1 MRVTKRSGRV
11 EDVKFDNVTNR
22 ISKLTEGLSNSV
34 DVTKVAQQVFSSI
47 YDGINTHEIDTLSAE
62 ICIGMITSD
71 PDYEILATRI
81 TASNIQKRAANN
93 FHIAM
98 RKLHKAGI
106 VTHEVLEVSSKVKD
120 DIKPERDYDFG
131 YFGLKTLEKG
141 YLQKIDGEIIETPQY
156 MYMRVAIGIH
166 GHDTERVLETYD
178 ALSKGLFIHATPTL
192 FNAGTPR
199 PQMSSCFVAGTA
211 VFTTN
216 RGPVPIEEVC
226 IGDNVVTHTGSIKP
240 VLQTHKNLLGD
251 RTLFDVKIYKTPG
264 FQVTGNH
271 RFWSITKEQLH
282 WKDEPQWNSIEHLR
296 VGDWISIPKTK
307 LNTVYEILDM
317 YELLKDEN
325 GTEHWT
331 YSFEFDGTK
340 MRRLTHFTSE
350 YRPNGITL
358 KGEWF
363 ERYIKVDEDFA
374 WFIGSWYGDG
384 CITYQRSSAKS
395 KRTPTH
401 RGISFAQNP
410 NNTTFIE
417 KIEKIGC
424 KYLGVHAC
432 ISKSKKRNCL
442 SISFNN
448 SAIGNAFNI
457 LFGRWSSGKFLWP
470 NMYSWNRNMVSA
482 FIGGLVSTDG
492 CCTLRGNV
500 TVQLTN
506 QPLIKSIFHL
516 SRSVGLDTS
525 LTVGSKPYKDRK
537 QYIGRIQFPWIPEI
551 MKWVY
556 KHYDDNRLYKSERA
570 NTTLEIDGKIFLR
583 INAKTRVKDNLP
595 EFVYTLGVKDD
606 HSYTVQGVI
615 AENCFLIA
623 NKEDSIDG
631 IYDTVKECARI
642 SKWAGGIGL
651 HIHDVR
657 ANKSHIRGTNGTS
670 DGIIPMLRVYNST
683 ARYVNQA
690 GRRKGSIAVYLEPW
704 HADIL
709 DFLEIRLNQGDEE
722 ARCRDLFSAMWI
734 PDLFMKRVESGGNWS
749 LFCPDQ
755 AKGLSDVYGK
765 EFEDLY
771 EKYEAEGLARKVVPA
786 SEVWKAIIKSQSETG
801 TPYMLYKDACN
812 EKSNHKHVGTI
823 KSSNLCVA
831 PETKILTSKGQQIIS
846 ELVDQDVEVW
856 NGDEFSNVTI
866 RQTGKNQK
874 LLTVKT
880 SKGLELRCTPYH
892 KFWIVGH
899 NEPIEAQNL
908 EKGMKIIKHSLP
920 VINHNT
926 ENMKYAYTHGLFC
939 ADGTTSSHGNP
950 KRCLFKAKNNG
961 FCMRHQKNL
970 KDYEEDDDGTC
981 QANSYSEQKFLDLYH
996 VKKKL
1001 MKFIDY
1007 DYASNNDACNK
1018 IRLRLPKDID
1028 EKYTVPT
1035 ECSLESKLEW
1045 FAGLIDGDGCVTK
1058 HQGGRG
1064 ISIQIGSIHYNF
1076 LNDVLLML
1084 QTIGVNS
1091 RINLSRNESIKELP
1105 GGSYTCKKL
1114 WRLLIPSGGVEL
1126 LKTLGLNTRRVNI
1139 NTENLP
1145 NRQALHF
1152 DKIVSVEDLGETSDT
1167 FCFNEPLKHRGIF
1180 NGILTGNCTE
1190 ILEYT
1195 DKDETAVCNL
1205 ASIALPKYVDVEK
1218 KEFNHEELHRV
1229 TKMVT
1234 RNLNKVI
1241 DKNFYPTE
1249 NGERSNMRHRPI
1261 GIGVQGLADVFIMLR
1276 MSFGSEESRKLNR
1289 DIFETIYHAS
1299 LESSCEL
1306 AEMYGTYET
1315 FKGSP
1320 FSQGILQFDMW
1331 DRDPKFSGRYDWN
1344 AMRELVKKGTRNSL
1358 LLAPMPTASTSQIL
1372 GNNECFEPYTTNIY
1386 LRRTLAGEFVVV
1398 NKHLVNDLKERGLWS
1413 KEMKDL
1419 MVKANGSVQN
1429 IIDIPDDLK
1438 ELYKTVWEM
1447 SQKTIIDMAADRG
1460 VYIDQSQSMN
1470 LFVESP
1476 TLSKLSSMHMYAWKT
1491 GLKTGMYYLRSKA
1504 KARPIQFSL
1513 EAECAMCSA

>member
-22 ISKLTEGLSNSV
+22 ISKLTEGLSETV
-34 DVTKVAQQVFSSI
+34 DVTKIAQQVFSSI
-47 YDGINTHEIDTLSAE
+47 YDGIKTPEIDTLSAE

-120 DIKPERDYDFG
+120 EIKPERDFDFG

-156 MYMRVAIGIH
+156 LYMRVAIGIH
-166 GHDTERVLETYD
+166 GHDIDHVLETYE

-199 PQMSSCFVAGTA
+199 PQMSS
-211 VFTTN
+211 
-216 RGPVPIEEVC
+216 
-226 IGDNVVTHTGSIKP
+226 
-240 VLQTHKNLLGD
+240 
-251 RTLFDVKIYKTPG
+251 
-264 FQVTGNH
+264 
-271 RFWSITKEQLH
+271 
-282 WKDEPQWNSIEHLR
+282 
-296 VGDWISIPKTK
+296 
-307 LNTVYEILDM
+307 
-317 YELLKDEN
+317 
-325 GTEHWT
+325 
-331 YSFEFDGTK
+331 
-340 MRRLTHFTSE
+340 
-350 YRPNGITL
+350 
-358 KGEWF
+358 
-363 ERYIKVDEDFA
+363 
-374 WFIGSWYGDG
+374 
-384 CITYQRSSAKS
+384 
-395 KRTPTH
+395 
-401 RGISFAQNP
+401 
-410 NNTTFIE
+410 
-417 KIEKIGC
+417 
-424 KYLGVHAC
+424 
-432 ISKSKKRNCL
+432 
-442 SISFNN
+442 
-448 SAIGNAFNI
+448 
-457 LFGRWSSGKFLWP
+457 
-470 NMYSWNRNMVSA
+470 
-482 FIGGLVSTDG
+482 
-492 CCTLRGNV
+492 
-500 TVQLTN
+500 
-506 QPLIKSIFHL
+506 
-516 SRSVGLDTS
+516 
-525 LTVGSKPYKDRK
+525 
-537 QYIGRIQFPWIPEI
+537 
-551 MKWVY
+551 
-556 KHYDDNRLYKSERA
+556 
-570 NTTLEIDGKIFLR
+570 
-583 INAKTRVKDNLP
+583 
-595 EFVYTLGVKDD
+595 
-606 HSYTVQGVI
+606 
-615 AENCFLIA
+615 CFLIA

-651 HIHDVR
+651 HVHDVR

-734 PDLFMKRVESGGNWS
+734 PDLFMKRVESDGNWS

-765 EFEDLY
+765 EFEELY
-771 EKYEAEGLARKVVPA
+771 EKYESEGIATKVVPA
-786 SEVWKAIIKSQSETG
+786 SEIWKAIIKSQSETG

-823 KSSNLCVA
+823 KSSNLC
-831 PETKILTSKGQQIIS
+831 
-846 ELVDQDVEVW
+846 
-856 NGDEFSNVTI
+856 
-866 RQTGKNQK
+866 
-874 LLTVKT
+874 
-880 SKGLELRCTPYH
+880 
-892 KFWIVGH
+892 
-899 NEPIEAQNL
+899 
-908 EKGMKIIKHSLP
+908 
-920 VINHNT
+920 
-926 ENMKYAYTHGLFC
+926 
-939 ADGTTSSHGNP
+939 
-950 KRCLFKAKNNG
+950 
-961 FCMRHQKNL
+961 
-970 KDYEEDDDGTC
+970 
-981 QANSYSEQKFLDLYH
+981 
-996 VKKKL
+996 
-1001 MKFIDY
+1001 
-1007 DYASNNDACNK
+1007 
-1018 IRLRLPKDID
+1018 
-1028 EKYTVPT
+1028 
-1035 ECSLESKLEW
+1035 
-1045 FAGLIDGDGCVTK
+1045 
-1058 HQGGRG
+1058 
-1064 ISIQIGSIHYNF
+1064 
-1076 LNDVLLML
+1076 
-1084 QTIGVNS
+1084 
-1091 RINLSRNESIKELP
+1091 
-1105 GGSYTCKKL
+1105 
-1114 WRLLIPSGGVEL
+1114 
-1126 LKTLGLNTRRVNI
+1126 
-1139 NTENLP
+1139 
-1145 NRQALHF
+1145 
-1152 DKIVSVEDLGETSDT
+1152 
-1167 FCFNEPLKHRGIF
+1167 
-1180 NGILTGNCTE
+1180 TE
-1190 ILEYT
+1190 ILEFT
-1195 DKDETAVCNL
+1195 DKEETAVCNL

-1249 NGERSNMRHRPI
+1249 NGKRSNMRHRPI

-1276 MSFGSEESRKLNR
+1276 MTFGSEESRKLNI

-1306 AEMYGTYET
+1306 AEMYGPYET

-1320 FSQGILQFDMW
+1320 FSKGILQFDMW

-1344 AMRELVKKGTRNSL
+1344 AMRKLVKKGTMNSL

-1476 TLSKLSSMHMYAWKT
+1476 TISKLSSMHMYAWKT

-1504 KARPIQFSL
+1504 KSRPIQFSL
-1513 EAECAMCSA
+1513 EAECSMCSA

>member
-22 ISKLTEGLSNSV
+22 ISKLTEGLSETV
-34 DVTKVAQQVFSSI
+34 DVTKIAQQVFSSI
-47 YDGINTHEIDTLSAE
+47 YDGIKTPEIDTLSAE

-120 DIKPERDYDFG
+120 DIKPERDFEFG

-156 MYMRVAIGIH
+156 LYMRVAIGIH
-166 GHDTERVLETYD
+166 GHDIDHVLETYE

-199 PQMSSCFVAGTA
+199 PQMSS
-211 VFTTN
+211 
-216 RGPVPIEEVC
+216 
-226 IGDNVVTHTGSIKP
+226 
-240 VLQTHKNLLGD
+240 
-251 RTLFDVKIYKTPG
+251 
-264 FQVTGNH
+264 
-271 RFWSITKEQLH
+271 
-282 WKDEPQWNSIEHLR
+282 
-296 VGDWISIPKTK
+296 
-307 LNTVYEILDM
+307 
-317 YELLKDEN
+317 
-325 GTEHWT
+325 
-331 YSFEFDGTK
+331 
-340 MRRLTHFTSE
+340 
-350 YRPNGITL
+350 
-358 KGEWF
+358 
-363 ERYIKVDEDFA
+363 
-374 WFIGSWYGDG
+374 
-384 CITYQRSSAKS
+384 
-395 KRTPTH
+395 
-401 RGISFAQNP
+401 
-410 NNTTFIE
+410 
-417 KIEKIGC
+417 
-424 KYLGVHAC
+424 
-432 ISKSKKRNCL
+432 
-442 SISFNN
+442 
-448 SAIGNAFNI
+448 
-457 LFGRWSSGKFLWP
+457 
-470 NMYSWNRNMVSA
+470 
-482 FIGGLVSTDG
+482 
-492 CCTLRGNV
+492 
-500 TVQLTN
+500 
-506 QPLIKSIFHL
+506 
-516 SRSVGLDTS
+516 
-525 LTVGSKPYKDRK
+525 
-537 QYIGRIQFPWIPEI
+537 
-551 MKWVY
+551 
-556 KHYDDNRLYKSERA
+556 
-570 NTTLEIDGKIFLR
+570 
-583 INAKTRVKDNLP
+583 
-595 EFVYTLGVKDD
+595 
-606 HSYTVQGVI
+606 
-615 AENCFLIA
+615 CFLIA

-651 HIHDVR
+651 HVHDVR

-734 PDLFMKRVESGGNWS
+734 PDLFMKRVESDGNWS
-749 LFCPDQ
+749 LFCPDT
-755 AKGLSDVYGK
+755 AHGLSDVYGK
-765 EFEDLY
+765 EFEELY
-771 EKYEAEGLARKVVPA
+771 EKYESEGIATKVVPA
-786 SEVWKAIIKSQSETG
+786 SEIWKAIIKSQSETG

-812 EKSNHKHVGTI
+812 EKSNHKHIGTI
-823 KSSNLCVA
+823 KSSNL
-831 PETKILTSKGQQIIS
+831 
-846 ELVDQDVEVW
+846 
-856 NGDEFSNVTI
+856 
-866 RQTGKNQK
+866 
-874 LLTVKT
+874 
-880 SKGLELRCTPYH
+880 
-892 KFWIVGH
+892 
-899 NEPIEAQNL
+899 
-908 EKGMKIIKHSLP
+908 
-920 VINHNT
+920 
-926 ENMKYAYTHGLFC
+926 
-939 ADGTTSSHGNP
+939 
-950 KRCLFKAKNNG
+950 
-961 FCMRHQKNL
+961 
-970 KDYEEDDDGTC
+970 
-981 QANSYSEQKFLDLYH
+981 
-996 VKKKL
+996 
-1001 MKFIDY
+1001 
-1007 DYASNNDACNK
+1007 
-1018 IRLRLPKDID
+1018 
-1028 EKYTVPT
+1028 
-1035 ECSLESKLEW
+1035 
-1045 FAGLIDGDGCVTK
+1045 
-1058 HQGGRG
+1058 
-1064 ISIQIGSIHYNF
+1064 
-1076 LNDVLLML
+1076 
-1084 QTIGVNS
+1084 
-1091 RINLSRNESIKELP
+1091 
-1105 GGSYTCKKL
+1105 
-1114 WRLLIPSGGVEL
+1114 
-1126 LKTLGLNTRRVNI
+1126 
-1139 NTENLP
+1139 
-1145 NRQALHF
+1145 
-1152 DKIVSVEDLGETSDT
+1152 
-1167 FCFNEPLKHRGIF
+1167 
-1180 NGILTGNCTE
+1180 CTE

-1249 NGERSNMRHRPI
+1249 NGKRSNMRHRPI

-1276 MSFGSEESRKLNR
+1276 MTFGSEESRKLNI

-1306 AEMYGTYET
+1306 AEMYGPYET

-1320 FSQGILQFDMW
+1320 FSKGILQFDMW

-1344 AMRELVKKGTRNSL
+1344 AMRKLVKKGTMNSL

-1476 TLSKLSSMHMYAWKT
+1476 TISKLSSMHMYAWKT

-1504 KARPIQFSL
+1504 KSRPIQFSL
-1513 EAECAMCSA
+1513 EAECSMCSA